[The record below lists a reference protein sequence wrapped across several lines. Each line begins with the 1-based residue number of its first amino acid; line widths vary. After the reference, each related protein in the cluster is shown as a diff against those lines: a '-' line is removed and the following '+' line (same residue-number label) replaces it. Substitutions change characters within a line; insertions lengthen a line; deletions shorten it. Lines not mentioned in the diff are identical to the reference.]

1 MKIIIPKSCK
11 ITEKA
16 TLELKNAVKYLITKF
31 EEKYSKEFQ
40 IFLYKNSLK
49 VIHKKKQ
56 YVVAM
61 VVYNEEYFWYVK
73 PFLKSYL
80 LLKNTDKSCLDLVLT
95 MIKTIS

>member
-40 IFLYKNSLK
+40 IFY
-49 VIHKKKQ
+49 
-56 YVVAM
+56 
-61 VVYNEEYFWYVK
+61 
-73 PFLKSYL
+73 
-80 LLKNTDKSCLDLVLT
+80 
-95 MIKTIS
+95 IKI